1 MSASAIHMQSPLP
14 LGEQANCSQIRNTVT
29 RHEEEARLDRL
40 PIDELDGD
48 STPYVY
54 AHINILYA

>member
-29 RHEEEARLDRL
+29 RHEEEAPLDRL